1 MTDKDKD
8 NYYDCFEE
16 INTIKKAYLLG
27 CFVSSAKYDESE
39 FKITLKF
46 PTSEFTTIIHNTF
59 FKNAK
64 PNYLYTYDNPDDP
77 IENSEVTHPVYSF
90 EIISSKI
97 YHDLFEND
105 IYSQLNTEDLKW
117 AFIKGYYEASGF
129 IKKEE
134 NDGTKLC
141 GIQFADNNPTHLT
154 NYITIPYIIRDD
166 FLIFQDTNAIDFLG
180 IIYGRFPELSDLNEE
195 FKYDKWKAWMCTF
208 ITAYNDIPECYIYK
222 TDPSAIIPFKSKASD
237 AGYDLSVI
245 KEKTKLSDMVSLY
258 DTGIQVEVKHG
269 LYIEVVP
276 RSSLSKSGYML
287 ANSIGII
294 DANYRGNILVA
305 LIKINPNAPDIQYP
319 FRCCQLLF
327 RKQIHANMI
336 EVNSPASITMRG
348 AGGFGS
354 TGI

>member
-1 MTDKDKD
+1 MTDKED
-8 NYYDCFEE
+8 YFEE
-16 INTIKKAYLLG
+16 INTPKKAYLLG

-39 FKITLKF
+39 YKITLKF
-46 PTSEFTTIIHNTF
+46 ITPEFTTIIRNTF

-64 PNYLYTYDNPDDP
+64 ANYMYTYDDP
-77 IENSEVTHPVYSF
+77 NDIQSAHPVYSF
-90 EIISSKI
+90 EITSPKM
-97 YHDLFEND
+97 YQDLFESD
-105 IYSQLNTEDLKW
+105 IYSQLNTDDLKW

-129 IKKEE
+129 INRETE
-134 NDGTKLC
+134 DGTKIC
-141 GIQFADNNPTHLT
+141 GIQFANNDASHLT
-154 NYITIPYIIRDD
+154 NYITIPYIIQEDL
-166 FLIFQDTNAIDFLG
+166 LIFYDTNAIDFLG
-180 IIYGRFPELSDLNEE
+180 IIYGRLPELNDFNEE
-195 FKYDKWKAWMCTF
+195 LKYDKWKVWMCTF

-222 TDPSAIIPFKSKASD
+222 TDPSAIIPSKSKESD

-245 KEKTKLSDMVSLY
+245 KEKMKLSDMVSLY

-305 LIKINPNAPDIQYP
+305 LIKINPEAPPIQYP
-319 FRCCQLLF
+319 FRCCQLIF
-327 RKQIHANMI
+327 RKQIHVNMV

-348 AGGFGS
+348 TGGFGS
-354 TGI
+354 TGN